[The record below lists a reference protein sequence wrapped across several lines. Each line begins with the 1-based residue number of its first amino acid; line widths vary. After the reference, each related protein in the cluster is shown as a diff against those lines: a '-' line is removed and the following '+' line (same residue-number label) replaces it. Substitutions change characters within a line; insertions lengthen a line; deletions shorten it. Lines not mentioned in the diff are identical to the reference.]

1 MVLAGHNDIYGEV
14 FRDLEKL
21 GVGDEIWVYAGSR
34 AYRYVVAQKQ
44 VVLPTQVEVMAPTR
58 DPVVTLITCY
68 PYLVNT
74 HRLVVVGELR

>member
-1 MVLAGHNDIYGEV
+1 
-14 FRDLEKL
+14 
-21 GVGDEIWVYAGSR
+21 
-34 AYRYVVAQKQ
+34 

>member
-1 MVLAGHNDIYGEV
+1 
-14 FRDLEKL
+14 
-21 GVGDEIWVYAGSR
+21 
-34 AYRYVVAQKQ
+34 

-68 PYLVNT
+68 PYRVDT